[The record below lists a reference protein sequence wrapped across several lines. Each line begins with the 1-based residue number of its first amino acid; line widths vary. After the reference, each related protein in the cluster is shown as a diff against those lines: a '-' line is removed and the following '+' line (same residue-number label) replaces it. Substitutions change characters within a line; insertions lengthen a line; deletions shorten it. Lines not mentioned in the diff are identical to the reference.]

1 MPPHISTSSSASG
14 NSMADTPSNHDR
26 RAITTIPGRG
36 IHPSKLVNILQ
47 TRFGDKKSLQNLR
60 SRILRYNN
68 AIRTNNV
75 FTMVGIRLSTNY
87 QIA

>member
-47 TRFGDKKSLQNLR
+47 TRFGDNYTLQMRDDTYKIFAKSKISDTEIQQC
-60 SRILRYNN
+60 Y
-68 AIRTNNV
+68 
-75 FTMVGIRLSTNY
+75 
-87 QIA
+87 